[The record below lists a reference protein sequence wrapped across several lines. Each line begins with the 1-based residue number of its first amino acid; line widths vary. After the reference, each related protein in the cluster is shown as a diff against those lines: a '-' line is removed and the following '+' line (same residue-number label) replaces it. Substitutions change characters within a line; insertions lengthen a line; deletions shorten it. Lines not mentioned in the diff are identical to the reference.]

1 VSNVPAPSH
10 PEAGLVATR
19 IRLEERL
26 ILEAFSARGVTV
38 DVIDDRELALAI
50 DGPRWPWRVV
60 VNRCIAATR
69 RLEVSRACEA
79 WDIPVINPSQTIAS
93 SDDKIATMLLLRA
106 AGLPAPRTVA
116 ILGPAGGAKAA
127 AEIGFPAV
135 VKPAFGS
142 WGRGLCRI
150 NDEDALDAV
159 LAQRELMPGPQRYLL
174 LFQEFVVTPG
184 RDIRVLVSGGEPV
197 AAMYRASSH
206 WVSNVARGAVTSACE
221 LTPGLADLAVLAA
234 AAVGGGFV
242 AVDLLEAADGRLL
255 VNEVNST
262 PEFRGL
268 MDATGLDIAAVV
280 VAHAMR
286 MARA

>member
-1 VSNVPAPSH
+1 VNNAPAPPHS
-10 PEAGLVATR
+10 EAGLVATR

-26 ILEAFSARGVTV
+26 ILEGFSARGVTV
-38 DVIDDRELALAI
+38 DVIDDRELVLALDA
-50 DGPRWPWRVV
+50 PHWPWRVV

-79 WDIPVINPSQTIAS
+79 WGIPVLNPSQTVAS

-106 AGLPAPRTVA
+106 AGLPVPRTVA
-116 ILGPAGGAKAA
+116 ILGPAAGAKAA

-135 VKPAFGS
+135 VKPALGS

-159 LAQRELMPGPQRYLL
+159 LAQRELMPGPQRHLL
-174 LFQEFVVTPG
+174 LLQEFVVTPG
-184 RDIRVLVSGGEPV
+184 RDIRVLMSGGEPV

-206 WVSNVARGAVTSACE
+206 WVTSVARGAVTSACE
-221 LTPGLADLAVLAA
+221 LTPGLADLAGRAA

-268 MDATGLDIAAVV
+268 IDATGLDIAAVV